1 MIKIKRNSIVLFQG
15 DSVTDW
21 HRNRED
27 IKSMGDSYVKKMN
40 EYLSKFNITVI
51 NKGIA
56 GNKVN
61 NLLERFDNDFKQI
74 NPDYIFI
81 LIGVNDTWHDY
92 PNQKSTKQFE
102 EEFDL
107 LITKINKDINV
118 PIILLEPF
126 IIGYNEEI
134 ICMQSD
140 LDEKIRSIKKLA
152 DKYSLEYI
160 SFKEEFNKILTKENY
175 LEYTLEGI
183 HLLDKGYQ
191 IMSDKLI
198 SNIEIID

>member
-1 MIKIKRNSIVLFQG
+1 
-15 DSVTDW
+15 
-21 HRNRED
+21 
-27 IKSMGDSYVKKMN
+27 MN
-40 EYLSKFNITVI
+40 EYLNKFDIQVI

-61 NLLERFDNDFKQI
+61 NLLERFDNDFKEV

-92 PNQKSTKQFE
+92 PNQKTTKQFE
-102 EEFDL
+102 EEYEL
-107 LITKINKDINV
+107 LINKIQEEINV

-140 LDEKIRSIKKLA
+140 LYDKISSIKKLA
-152 DKYSLEYI
+152 NKYNLEYL
-160 SFKEEFNKILTKENY
+160 SFKEEFEKTLTKDNY

-183 HLLDKGYQ
+183 HLLDNGYK
-191 IMSDKLI
+191 IMSDKLM
-198 SNIEIID
+198 IIK

>member
-1 MIKIKRNSIVLFQG
+1 MIKIRKNSVVLFQG

-21 HRNRED
+21 HRNRTD
-27 IKSMGDSYVKKMN
+27 IKSMGDSYVKEMN

-51 NKGIA
+51 NKGIS

-61 NLLERFDNDFKQI
+61 NLLERFEDDFKQI
-74 NPDYIFI
+74 KPDYIFI
-81 LIGVNDTWHDY
+81 LIGVNDTWHDF
-92 PNQKSTKQFE
+92 PNQKTTEQFE
-102 EEFDL
+102 KEYEL
-107 LITKINKDINV
+107 LITKIKNEINV

-126 IIGYNEEI
+126 IIGYNNEI

-140 LDEKIRSIKKLA
+140 LDDKISSIKKLA
-152 DKYSLEYI
+152 NKYNLEYL
-160 SFKEEFNKILTKENY
+160 SFKEEFEKTLTKDNY

-183 HLLDKGYQ
+183 HLLDNGYK

>member
-1 MIKIKRNSIVLFQG
+1 MIKIRKNSVVLFQG

-21 HRNRED
+21 HRNRTD
-27 IKSMGDSYVKKMN
+27 IKSMGDSYVKEMN

-51 NKGIA
+51 NKGIS

-61 NLLERFDNDFKQI
+61 NLLERFEDDFKQI
-74 NPDYIFI
+74 KPDYIFI
-81 LIGVNDTWHDY
+81 LIGVNDTWHDF
-92 PNQKSTKQFE
+92 PNQKTTEQFE
-102 EEFDL
+102 KEYEL
-107 LITKINKDINV
+107 LITKIKNEINV

-126 IIGYNEEI
+126 IIGYNNEI
-134 ICMQSD
+134 IRMQSD
-140 LDEKIRSIKKLA
+140 LDNKISSIKKLA
-152 DKYSLEYI
+152 NKYNLEYL
-160 SFKEEFNKILTKENY
+160 SFKEEFEKTLTKDNY

-183 HLLDKGYQ
+183 HLLDNGYK

>member
-1 MIKIKRNSIVLFQG
+1 MIKIKKNSIVLFQG

-21 HRNRED
+21 HRDRDD
-27 IKSMGDSYVKKMN
+27 IQSMGDSYVKEMY
-40 EYLSKFNITVI
+40 EYLSRFNIQVI

-61 NLLERFDNDFKQI
+61 NLIERFDEDFKEV
-74 NPDYIFI
+74 NPDYVFI

-92 PNQKSTKQFE
+92 PNQKSTEKFE
-102 EEFDL
+102 EEYEL
-107 LITKINKDINV
+107 LITKIKEEMNI

-126 IIGYNEEI
+126 IIGYNKEI
-134 ICMQSD
+134 ICMSKD
-140 LDEKIRSIKKLA
+140 LEDKILSIKKLSN
-152 DKYSLEYI
+152 KYNLEYI
-160 SFKEEFNKILTKENY
+160 SFKEEFDSVLTKENY
-175 LEYTLEGI
+175 LEYTIEGI
-183 HLLDKGYQ
+183 HLLDKGYK

>member
-1 MIKIKRNSIVLFQG
+1 MIKIKANSVVLFQG

-21 HRNRED
+21 HRNRDD
-27 IKSMGDSYVKKMN
+27 ITSMGESYVKTMH
-40 EYLSKFNITVI
+40 EYLSKFNIQVV

-61 NLLERFDNDFKQI
+61 DLIDRFDNDFKKI

-92 PNQKSTKQFE
+92 PNQKDTLTFKE
-102 EEFDL
+102 EYEL
-107 LITKINKDINV
+107 LINKIIDEIDV
-118 PIILLEPF
+118 PIVLLEPF

-134 ICMQSD
+134 ICMKPD
-140 LDEKIRSIKKLA
+140 LEDKMRTIKELA
-152 DKYSLEYI
+152 NKYNLEYI
-160 SFKEEFNKILTKENY
+160 SFKEKFDSILTKDNY
-175 LEYTLEGI
+175 LEYTIEGI
-183 HLLDKGYQ
+183 HLLDKGYK

-198 SNIEIID
+198 SDIKIID

>member
-1 MIKIKRNSIVLFQG
+1 MVKIKKNSIVLFQG

-21 HRNRED
+21 HRDRDD
-27 IKSMGDSYVKKMN
+27 IQSMGNSYVKEMY
-40 EYLSKFNITVI
+40 EYLSRFNIQVI

-61 NLLERFDNDFKQI
+61 NLIERFDEDFKEV
-74 NPDYIFI
+74 NPDYVFI

-92 PNQKSTKQFE
+92 PNQKSTEKFE
-102 EEFDL
+102 EEYEL
-107 LITKINKDINV
+107 LITKIKEEMNI

-126 IIGYNEEI
+126 IIGYNKEI
-134 ICMQSD
+134 ICMSKD
-140 LDEKIRSIKKLA
+140 LEDKILSIKKLSN
-152 DKYSLEYI
+152 KYNLEYI
-160 SFKEEFNKILTKENY
+160 SFKEEFDSVLTKENY
-175 LEYTLEGI
+175 LEYTIEGI
-183 HLLDKGYQ
+183 HLLDKGYK